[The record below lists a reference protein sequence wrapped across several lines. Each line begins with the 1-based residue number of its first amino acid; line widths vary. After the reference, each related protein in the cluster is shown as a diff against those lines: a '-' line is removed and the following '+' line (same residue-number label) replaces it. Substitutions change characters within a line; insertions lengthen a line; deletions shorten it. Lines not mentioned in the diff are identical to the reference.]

1 MTGFIQCCDE
11 EEDHAVVE
19 ILPMTLTKPEEVV
32 LDTLRP
38 IWFERKH
45 GYQGT
50 THEEAELFCQSVGQ
64 FNLCPE
70 EAVRSRTS
78 ISFHVWLTLC
88 VFSTVQTDQVVAN
101 NCTCRRNRLQESSGH
116 LLATMMALIRVSL
129 FWKPNLFAYP
139 CAKCFLN

>member
-70 EAVRSRTS
+70 EAVRSS
-78 ISFHVWLTLC
+78 NV
-88 VFSTVQTDQVVAN
+88 
-101 NCTCRRNRLQESSGH
+101 H
-116 LLATMMALIRVSL
+116 LLSRLAHFMRFQYCPNGPGGSKQLYLQKESFAGEQWAPVSNYDGTDTSEL
-129 FWKPNLFAYP
+129 VLET
-139 CAKCFLN
+139 